1 MLYQRFLLSNKKYK
15 CIQCQE
21 QHYFGSPFLPIED
34 EMGPRFFFLSK
45 LSHLITKIVL
55 FIALYTFVLL
65 TTTHSSILAWRI
77 PWTV

>member
-1 MLYQRFLLSNKKYK
+1 MLYQHFLLSNKKYK

-34 EMGPRFFFLSK
+34 EMGPRFFFKVKS
-45 LSHLITKIVL
+45 LITKIVL

-65 TTTHSSILAWRI
+65 MTTHSSILAWRI